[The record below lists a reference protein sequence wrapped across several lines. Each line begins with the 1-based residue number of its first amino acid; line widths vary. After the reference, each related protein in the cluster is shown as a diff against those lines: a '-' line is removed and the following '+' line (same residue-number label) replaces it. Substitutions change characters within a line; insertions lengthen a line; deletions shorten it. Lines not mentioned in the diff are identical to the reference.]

1 MGISTD
7 AVSRS
12 VVTRDAIA
20 NNAVSDGGEG
30 GVTLAARLG
39 TYTASQSDTPP
50 DNTATESF
58 KLRNALLDYTNQ
70 YPVGQMYN
78 AIPSQGFEDRTTELS
93 GLTEVFQWKH
103 MGRIFTN
110 GSDFQ
115 IALPHNFQDTTAP
128 YPVLPIG
135 GGLQE
140 RVWNLFGV
148 GNYGFLGKNNAMDD
162 HVPYLVMNA
171 TATQATALAALS
183 ATDWQDYNPWDSAND
198 SVRDQMWI
206 RHEWSQVVPIL
217 DDTDIAAGGSL
228 QVGAQIRFPLRDKIR
243 PKSFAGFYVSWEY
256 GISTNRKVSV
266 DYVVFA
272 DTAEYANS
280 AALDLKQGT
289 LSGGSRAIYNNF
301 WGLKANNE
309 FAANSP
315 PSMTDAS
322 ADTVITER
330 NFLAQSDY
338 RSFDEVEV
346 SIPVPAGYT
355 STQAVDPEVKIA
367 FYYAENM
374 EYMTPDQQIAVA
386 SLSVGAKYAVA
397 VVGTTTQTDW
407 LAIRGET
414 VGPDEGA
421 TNIELNGVYTVK
433 EVGDT
438 DWATFVGASD
448 PTPTVGDAFQAIRA
462 GTPSD
467 GTGVVSVSGTI
478 IGTVFVAAAT
488 GTGTGTGNPLTGS
501 YEFFSPFVEYTAP

>member
-7 AVSRS
+7 VVSRS
-12 VVTRDAIA
+12 AVTRDVVT

-39 TYTASQSDTPP
+39 TYTASQPDTPP
-50 DNTATESF
+50 NNVAAESF
-58 KLRNALLDYTNQ
+58 KLRNALLDYTSQ

-78 AIPSQGFEDRTTELS
+78 AIPNQGFQDRNTERS

-110 GSDFQ
+110 VNDFQ
-115 IALPHNFQDTTAP
+115 VALPHNFQDTTFP
-128 YPVLPIG
+128 YPTLPIG

-148 GNYGFLGKNNAMDD
+148 GNYGFLTKNNSMDYS
-162 HVPYLVMNA
+162 VPYLVMNA
-171 TATQATALAALS
+171 TTEHQDTLNALS
-183 ATDWQDYNPWDSAND
+183 SNDWLDYNPWDISND
-198 SVRDQMWI
+198 SVRELMWI

-217 DDTDIAAGGSL
+217 NATDIAAGGSL

-256 GISTNRKVSV
+256 GLTASRKVSI

-272 DTAEYANS
+272 DTTQYANS
-280 AALDLKQGT
+280 AALDLKQGS
-289 LSGGSRAIYNNF
+289 LGSGARSIYNNF
-301 WGLKANNE
+301 WGIKADNN
-309 FAANSP
+309 FPDNVP
-315 PSMTDAS
+315 PSMTDPGVS
-322 ADTVITER
+322 TILTER

-338 RSFDEVEV
+338 RSFGEVEV
-346 SIPVPAGYT
+346 SIPVPTGYT
-355 STQAVDPEVKIA
+355 GASAIDPEVKIA

-374 EYMTPDQQIAVA
+374 EYMTPDQQVAVSA
-386 SLSVGAKYAVA
+386 LTIGSKYAVA
-397 VVGTTTQTDW
+397 VVGDTTQANW
-407 LAIRGET
+407 LTIRGET
-414 VGPDEGA
+414 VGPDEDA
-421 TNIELNGVYTVK
+421 TDIELNGVYTVK
-433 EVGDT
+433 SEGNT
-438 DWATFVGASD
+438 DWATFVGATD
-448 PTPTVGDAFQAIRA
+448 PTPTAGTAFRAIRA
-462 GTPSD
+462 GTASD

-478 IGTVFVAAAT
+478 IGTVFVAADT

>member
-1 MGISTD
+1 M
-7 AVSRS
+7 
-12 VVTRDAIA
+12 AITKNLTGNLTHESLITSGLTA
-20 NNAVSDGGEG
+20 LEAKPLV
-30 GVTLAARLG
+30 ARPG

-70 YPVGQMYN
+70 YPVGQMFN
-78 AIPSQGFEDRTTELS
+78 AIPRQGFQDRNTERS

-110 GSDFQ
+110 DFDFQ
-115 IALPHNFQDTTAP
+115 VALPHNFQDTTAP
-128 YPVLPIG
+128 YPTLPIG

-148 GNYGFLGKNNAMDD
+148 GNYGFLTKNNSMDYV
-162 HVPYLVMNA
+162 VPYLVMNA
-171 TATQATALAALS
+171 TTTQQATLDALS
-183 ATDWQDYNPWDSAND
+183 INEWRDYNPWDSAND

-217 DDTDIAAGGSL
+217 NDTDIAAGGSL

-256 GISTNRKVSV
+256 GPAGSRKVSV
-266 DYVVFA
+266 DYVAFA
-272 DTAEYANS
+272 DTDQYANS
-280 AALDLKQGT
+280 AALNLKQGT
-289 LSGGSRAIYNNF
+289 LSGNSRAIYNNF
-301 WGLKANNE
+301 WGLEADNK
-309 FAANSP
+309 FIQYVP
-315 PSMTDAS
+315 PPMTDPGAN
-322 ADTVITER
+322 TIITER
-330 NFLAQSDY
+330 AFKAQSDY

-355 STQAVDPEVKIA
+355 GTSAVDPAVKIA

-374 EYMTPDQQIAVA
+374 EYMTPDQQVAVT

-414 VGPDEGA
+414 VGPDENA
-421 TNIELNGVYTVK
+421 TDIELNGVYTVK

-438 DWATFVGASD
+438 DWATFVGESD
-448 PTPTVGDAFQAIRA
+448 PTPTVGDAFRAIRA